1 MSMSKAEKAEKKAQ
15 AQAKLNARKVI
26 GFKDVVTVV
35 LFSVLTFIVSFVTA
49 IPFSGSVYGMLF
61 GGYALM
67 ALICGPIYL
76 IMINKAPRIGTQILF
91 FAVKALYM
99 LICGQLLTAAVFFV
113 GGLICEAIC
122 LGGGYKNTVK
132 STAAYA
138 LHTTLYGFGS
148 FFPAVFLTESYS
160 ARMIAAGASPES
172 VATTMSVY
180 HQPLTMLGVAL
191 VLIVFSILGVFIG
204 TKMFRKHFAPAG
216 IA

>member
-1 MSMSKAEKAEKKAQ
+1 MGMSKMEKAQKKAE
-15 AQAKLNARKVI
+15 AQARLDARKVI

-35 LFSVLTFIVSFVTA
+35 LFSLLTFIVSFITA
-49 IPFSGSVYGMLF
+49 IPFSASIYGMLF

-67 ALICGPIYL
+67 ALICGPIYML
-76 IMINKAPRIGTQILF
+76 MISKAPRIGTQILF

-99 LICGQLLTAAVFFV
+99 LICGQALVAVIFFI

-122 LGGGYKNTVK
+122 LGNGYKNTVK

-148 FFPAVFLTESYS
+148 FFPAVFLTETYS
-160 ARMIAAGASPES
+160 ARMIAAGASEES
-172 VATTMSVY
+172 VAQTIGVY
-180 HQPLTMLGVAL
+180 HNPGIMLCVAA

-204 TKMFRKHFAPAG
+204 TKMFKKHFAPAG